1 MIRKKQDSEMAA
13 QLPECQYGR
22 RQPHQFGTRWSR
34 GWVISTNRRSGN
46 EPIGL
51 AKEVR
56 NFLDNLS
63 QYI

>member
-13 QLPECQYGR
+13 QSAGMPIRTATAAPVRNRWR
-22 RQPHQFGTRWSR
+22 RR
-34 GWVISTNRRSGN
+34 WVISTNRRP
-46 EPIGL
+46 EKPISF
-51 AKEVR
+51 AKKVR